1 MNEDVEN
8 SAEKAYQLGYR
19 QGKADGYELY
29 QYVNKQLK
37 QPDTSHYS
45 TFLVFISGFMVGN
58 VVVWLF
64 RLLM

>member
-29 QYVNKQLK
+29 QYVNSQLK
-37 QPDTSHYS
+37 EPDTSPYP
-45 TFLVFISGFMVGN
+45 TFLVFISGFMIGIAVE
-58 VVVWLF
+58 WLF
-64 RLLM
+64 RVLM